1 MANVW
6 EAMKRRQAEVAAK
19 VEAEDELI
27 GLREPDDEPDD
38 GALIDIELMAKPDKA
53 PPDDTPEPMDS
64 PPRSDQPLPS
74 PAPSAEPG
82 VTCGDMTF
90 SGSIVAHHDRGGGIA
105 EEYRALRTSL
115 LARSTNGKFSYIIT
129 SAETDEGKTVTCLN
143 LAVVLAERAERS
155 TIIIDG
161 DLRKGTIA
169 RMLGVPR
176 GPGMTDL
183 LRGQTTLKEVIH
195 PTVYPNLFFL
205 PSGKAETDE
214 IGGLLSRMERDE
226 IFNDICRL
234 YDYVI
239 VDTPPINIAAD
250 AGVLGQSVGE
260 ALMVV
265 RMNKT
270 RQESVEKAIRL
281 LHAANVDL
289 SGLVLTHRKYY
300 IPNYLYRYS

>member
-6 EAMKRRQAEVAAK
+6 EAMKRHQAEAAAK
-19 VEAEDELI
+19 VEAEGELT
-27 GLREPDDEPDD
+27 GVREPANDPDD
-38 GALIDIELMAKPDKA
+38 GALIDIELIPEPDRA
-53 PPDDTPEPMDS
+53 PPGETVQPKDS
-64 PPRSDQPLPS
+64 PARGDQP
-74 PAPSAEPG
+74 PAPSAKMATDTDSK
-82 VTCGDMTF
+82 VTF
-90 SGSIVAHHDRGGGIA
+90 SGSIVTYHDRGGGIA

-115 LARSTNGKFSYIIT
+115 LARSTNGRFSYIIT
-129 SAETDEGKTVTCLN
+129 SAEVEEGKTVTSLN
-143 LAVVLAERAERS
+143 LAVVLAERAERN
-155 TIIIDG
+155 TILVDG

-169 RMLGVPR
+169 KMLGVSR

-183 LRGQTTLKEVIH
+183 LRGEVTLNEVIH
-195 PTVYPNLFFL
+195 STPYPNLFFL
-205 PSGKAETDE
+205 PAGKADMDE

-226 IFNDICRL
+226 LFNDVRRL

-239 VDTPPINIAAD
+239 VDTPPINVAAD

-260 ALMVV
+260 ALLVV

-270 RQESVEKAIRL
+270 KQESVEKAIRL

-289 SGLVLTHRKYY
+289 SGMVLTHRKYY